1 MKNTI
6 AQYAFS
12 YLLMLVLFACHQ
24 KNDAPLTP
32 KIADGQMPNMAVDN
46 AGNVHLVYGSGDSIL
61 YKTSGDGGRTFSA
74 PVLVNVLPGLY
85 SFAMRGPQ
93 IAVTT
98 SGVTITACD
107 KQGNIYSYLKTG
119 NDNWVKA
126 ARVNDVDSIAK
137 EGLMALG
144 GDSNMLF
151 ATWLDL
157 RGNARNKIVGAASTD
172 GGKTWQ
178 PNILVYASPD
188 STVCECCKPST
199 VVKGNNVYVMF
210 RNWLNGNRDLYI
222 AASADGGKHFNA
234 PQKAGVGNWPL
245 NGCPMDGGGLAV
257 SNTEQVQTVWR
268 RHDSIFA
275 SMPGKEEINIG
286 TGKGCSIASVNGK
299 NIYAWAGYEDNI
311 ICLLPNGTKQIL
323 GKGFLPI
330 IKAVGNTVV
339 CVWENDKQVQRAVIE
354 I

>member
-1 MKNTI
+1 M
-6 AQYAFS
+6 F
-12 YLLMLVLFACHQ
+12 VLFACQQ
-24 KNDAPLTP
+24 KNEAPLTP
-32 KIADGQMPNMAVDN
+32 TIADGQMPNIAIDN

-85 SFAMRGPQ
+85 SFATRGPQ

-98 SGVTITACD
+98 SGVTITAGD
-107 KQGNIYSYLKTG
+107 KQGNIYSYLKNG
-119 NDNWVKA
+119 NDNWIKA

-144 GDSNMLF
+144 GDGNTLF

-157 RGNARNKIVGAASTD
+157 RGNARNKIVGAVSTD

-188 STVCECCKPST
+188 STVCECCKPSA

-210 RNWLNGNRDLYI
+210 RNWLNGNRDLYV
-222 AASADGGKHFNA
+222 ATSADGGKHFNA
-234 PQKAGVGNWPL
+234 AQKAGVGNWPL

-275 SMPGKEEINIG
+275 SMPGKAETILG
-286 TGKGCSIASVNGK
+286 KGKGCSITASGDK
-299 NIYAWAGYEDNI
+299 NIYAWADDDGNI
-311 ICLLPNGTKQIL
+311 VCLLPNGTKKTL
-323 GKGFLPI
+323 GKGSLPI
-330 IKAVGNTVV
+330 IKAIGNTVV